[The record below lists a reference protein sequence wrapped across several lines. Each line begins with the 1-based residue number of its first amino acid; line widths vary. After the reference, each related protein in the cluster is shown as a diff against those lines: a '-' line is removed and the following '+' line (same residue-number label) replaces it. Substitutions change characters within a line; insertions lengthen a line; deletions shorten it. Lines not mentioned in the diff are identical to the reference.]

1 MADKIMLLFTQPSRA
16 QQNRAVI
23 ARIRY
28 MRRKRRACFMFFVNL
43 IAYLQQLPVRE
54 LWVKPRAKT
63 FWSMAEDQWTNNDWV
78 GNLRMSQVTFE
89 KLCEELAPFVE
100 RQDTNYRKAISLR
113 ERVAITLYRLAD
125 TASYRTVS
133 NLFGVG
139 KSTVCQIV
147 LEVCSSIVEVLF
159 KRLVHLPVTR
169 QDIETEIAA
178 FFKRA
183 GFPQVVGAVDGC
195 HVAILAPNENPADY
209 VNRKGFFSI
218 ILQGLVDSDYLFR
231 DVYVG
236 WPGKVHDSRV
246 FKNSPLYDACCARTF
261 LPMGLSKVITNV
273 VVPPVILGDSAYGLT
288 NWLMR
293 PFTDRGNL
301 TNEEV
306 AFNTAHS
313 KTRVVVENAFG
324 RLKGRFRSLGKRL
337 DQSVENATTTVTA
350 CCVLHNYCEVMKEEF
365 DEEWLEGVQL
375 HLNIQPCDREEK
387 QDREAADI
395 RNALMSFIS

>member
-1 MADKIMLLFTQPSRA
+1 M
-16 QQNRAVI
+16 
-23 ARIRY
+23 
-28 MRRKRRACFMFFVNL
+28 
-43 IAYLQQLPVRE
+43 
-54 LWVKPRAKT
+54 
-63 FWSMAEDQWTNNDWV
+63 
-78 GNLRMSQVTFE
+78 
-89 KLCEELAPFVE
+89 
-100 RQDTNYRKAISLR
+100 
-113 ERVAITLYRLAD
+113 
-125 TASYRTVS
+125 
-133 NLFGVG
+133 
-139 KSTVCQIV
+139 
-147 LEVCSSIVEVLF
+147 
-159 KRLVHLPVTR
+159 
-169 QDIETEIAA
+169 
-178 FFKRA
+178 
-183 GFPQVVGAVDGC
+183 
-195 HVAILAPNENPADY
+195 
-209 VNRKGFFSI
+209 
-218 ILQGLVDSDYLFR
+218 DSDYLFR

>member
-1 MADKIMLLFTQPSRA
+1 
-16 QQNRAVI
+16 
-23 ARIRY
+23 
-28 MRRKRRACFMFFVNL
+28 MRRKRRACFLFFVNL
-43 IAYLQQLPVRE
+43 VAYLQQLPIRKI
-54 LWVKPRAKT
+54 WVKPRAKT
-63 FWSMAEDQWTNNDWV
+63 FWSMAKDQWTDNDWV
-78 GNLRMSQVTFE
+78 TNLRMSQLTFE

-100 RQDTNYRKAISLR
+100 RRDTNYRKAISVR

-147 LEVCSSIVEVLF
+147 LEICSSIVEVLF

-169 QDIETEIAA
+169 QDVETEVEA

-209 VNRKGFFSI
+209 VNRKGFYSI

-246 FKNSPLYDACCARTF
+246 FKIF
-261 LPMGLSKVITNV
+261 LHPKKVSKILSGIREVN
-273 VVPPVILGDSAYGLT
+273 
-288 NWLMR
+288 LMTEL
-293 PFTDRGNL
+293 FY
-301 TNEEV
+301 
-306 AFNTAHS
+306 
-313 KTRVVVENAFG
+313 
-324 RLKGRFRSLGKRL
+324 
-337 DQSVENATTTVTA
+337 NATA
-350 CCVLHNYCEVMKEEF
+350 VLMEYI
-365 DEEWLEGVQL
+365 L
-375 HLNIQPCDREEK
+375 
-387 QDREAADI
+387 
-395 RNALMSFIS
+395 

>member
-1 MADKIMLLFTQPSRA
+1 MTSNTDKILPLLLLSRMGEHTRA
-16 QQNRAVI
+16 QIRKNRTVMAKI
-23 ARIRY
+23 QY
-28 MRRKRRACFMFFVNL
+28 MRRKRRACFLFFVNL

-54 LWVKPRAKT
+54 VWVKPRANT
-63 FWSMAEDQWTNNDWV
+63 FWCMAEDQWTGSDWV
-78 GNLRMSQVTFE
+78 ANLRMSQDTFL
-89 KLCEELAPFVE
+89 KLCQELAPFIE
-100 RQDTNYRKAISLR
+100 RQDTNYRKAIPVR
-113 ERVAITLYRLAD
+113 ERVAITLYRLAG
-125 TASYRTVS
+125 TATYRTVS

-147 LEVCSSIVEVLF
+147 LEVCSCIVEVLF
-159 KRLVHLPVTR
+159 KRLVHLATAR
-169 QDIETEIAA
+169 QDIEMEIVA

-195 HVAILAPNENPADY
+195 HVAILAPNENPEDY
-209 VNRKGFFSI
+209 VNRKGFYSI
-218 ILQGLVDSDYLFR
+218 ILQGLVDSNYLFR

-261 LPMGLSKVITNV
+261 LPMELSKVITNV
-273 VVPPVILGDSAYGLT
+273 VVPPLILGDSAYGLT

-313 KTRVVVENAFG
+313 KTRVVVENAF
-324 RLKGRFRSLGKRL
+324 
-337 DQSVENATTTVTA
+337 
-350 CCVLHNYCEVMKEEF
+350 
-365 DEEWLEGVQL
+365 
-375 HLNIQPCDREEK
+375 
-387 QDREAADI
+387 
-395 RNALMSFIS
+395 